1 MAVRPWS
8 LPRRSTTRRAIVPA
22 LERRAGLRVVAD
34 AAALDAAHWAGHE
47 VLVLRLAPDEAVG
60 LGATGVEV
68 DDPHA
73 IVEVEAG
80 FSTGLVDV
88 ARVVAHIEWSLP
100 AGRPTLAQGAIA
112 GVPARLWLTDDCATL

>member
-1 MAVRPWS
+1 V
-8 LPRRSTTRRAIVPA
+8 LA
-22 LERRAGLRVVAD
+22 LERRVGLRVVAD
-34 AAALDAAHWAGHE
+34 AAALDAAHWEGDDL
-47 VLVLRLAPDEAVG
+47 LVLRLAPDEALA

-80 FSTGLVDV
+80 FATGLVDI

-100 AGRPTLAQGAIA
+100 AERPTLAQGAIA
-112 GVPARLWLTDDCATL
+112 GVPARLWLADDRATIVVHAAYAADLQDRLR

>member
-1 MAVRPWS
+1 
-8 LPRRSTTRRAIVPA
+8 VPA
-22 LERRAGLRVVAD
+22 LEGRPGLRVVAD
-34 AAALDAAHWAGHE
+34 PAALDAAHWAGHE
-47 VLVLRLAPDEAVG
+47 VLVLRLAPDEALG

-80 FSTGLVDV
+80 FATGLVDV

-112 GVPARLWLTDDCATL
+112 GVPARLWLTEDRATLVVHAAYAADLQDRLR